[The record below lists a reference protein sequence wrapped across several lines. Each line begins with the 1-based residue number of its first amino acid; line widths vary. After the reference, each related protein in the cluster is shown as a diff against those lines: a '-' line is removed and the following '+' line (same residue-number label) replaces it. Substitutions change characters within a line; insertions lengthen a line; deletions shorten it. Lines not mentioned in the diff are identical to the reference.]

1 MPGILTDR
9 ASIASIFNLRLLS
22 SQRKQA
28 VDPPKRYATLD
39 SVKLVKKALFDNPSR
54 KTPEGHEDRWIIN
67 PAEQAHAV
75 SEQKQSPEE
84 HIPGYLK
91 NMQIEKRKSWILPAG
106 FHQAK
111 IVDARLLQR
120 AFKGKDEEVLRFLF
134 EITSLLHPTKTYVA
148 QKVYRA
154 VDSKFAIEDLEHLL
168 KGKAEQVLNLAGEII
183 PEALSLFV
191 GMEVDI
197 EIEHH
202 RGKNHDEPYC
212 IVTQVKSRGVLID
225 LMDEAA

>member
-1 MPGILTDR
+1 M
-9 ASIASIFNLRLLS
+9 
-22 SQRKQA
+22 
-28 VDPPKRYATLD
+28 
-39 SVKLVKKALFDNPSR
+39 KLVKKALFNNPSR

-111 IVDARLLQR
+111 IVDARLIQI
-120 AFKGKDEEVLRFLF
+120 GVNNKDEQVLRLIF
-134 EITSLLHPTKTYVA
+134 ELTSLIHPTRTYVA
-148 QKVYRA
+148 KKNYRHG
-154 VDSKFAIEDLEHLL
+154 DSQRLIEDFEHLL
-168 KGKAEQVLNLAGEII
+168 NGEVERVINLSGEII
-183 PEALSLFV
+183 PEALSLLV
-191 GMEVDI
+191 GKNVDI

-212 IVTQVKSRGVLID
+212 LVTQVRNLGVLI
-225 LMDEAA
+225 EAMRDAA